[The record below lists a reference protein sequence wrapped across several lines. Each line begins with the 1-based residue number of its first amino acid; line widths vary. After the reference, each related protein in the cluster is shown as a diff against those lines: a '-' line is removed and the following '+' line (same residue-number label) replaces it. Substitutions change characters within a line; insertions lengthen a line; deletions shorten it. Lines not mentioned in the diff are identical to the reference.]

1 MTKENAKDF
10 LPLVQALAEGKT
22 IQIIAHDNKNWIDSS
37 SWNFTKE
44 PKDYRIKP
52 EPPKPKDI
60 WVNEYNKELLYSQ
73 FFGHETQE
81 KALYEAGEKVA
92 RKAVHYREVIE

>member
-22 IQIIAHDNKNWIDSS
+22 IQTLNYAMNWID
-37 SWNFTKE
+37 NPQLTFNHDIKY
-44 PKDYRIKP
+44 YRIKP

-60 WVNEYNKELLYSQ
+60 WVNEYEGCDFLHPSKEEALSSASS
-73 FFGHETQE
+73 FGII
-81 KALYEAGEKVA
+81 